1 MAEIISLGKINIE
14 VLKSEFG
21 ILQTDEIIVT
31 DERIDHIKNRHP
43 EDYSLFTI
51 YGASSVSDPDF
62 VIKDEKNRGTVFMVK
77 KLPDTN
83 LNVVVRVVLESDDMK
98 LKNSVM
104 TFYRLRDKNLKKL
117 IAKNALLYKKE

>member
-14 VLKSEFG
+14 ILKLEFG
-21 ILQTDEIIVT
+21 PLQTDEIVVT

-43 EDYSLFTI
+43 EDYSLFTTH
-51 YGASSVSDPDF
+51 GVSSVSDPDF
-62 VIKDEKNRGTVFMVK
+62 VIKDEKNKGTVFMVK

-83 LNVVVRVVLESDDMK
+83 LNVVVRVVLGSDDRK

-117 IAKNALLYKKE
+117 IDKNALLYKKE

>member
-14 VLKSEFG
+14 ILRSEFG
-21 ILQTDEIIVT
+21 SLRTDEIIVT

-43 EDYSLFTI
+43 EDYNLFTR
-51 YGASSVSDPDF
+51 YGVSSVSDPDF
-62 VIKDEKNRGTVFMVK
+62 VIKDEKNKGTVFMVK

-83 LNVVVRVVLESDDMK
+83 LNVVVRVVLESDDIK

-117 IAKNALLYKKE
+117 IDKNALLYKKE

>member
-14 VLKSEFG
+14 ILKSEFG
-21 ILQTDEIIVT
+21 TLQTDEIIVT
-31 DERIDHIKNRHP
+31 DERINHIINRHP

-62 VIKDEKNRGTVFMVK
+62 VIKDEKNKGTVFMVK

-117 IAKNALLYKKE
+117 IDKNGLLYKKE

>member
-14 VLKSEFG
+14 ILKSEFG
-21 ILQTDEIIVT
+21 TLQTDEIIVT
-31 DERIDHIKNRHP
+31 DERIGHIKKRHP
-43 EDYSLFTI
+43 EDYSLFTM

-62 VIKDEKNRGTVFMVK
+62 VIKDEKNKGTVFMVK

-117 IAKNALLYKKE
+117 IDKNALLYKKE

>member
-1 MAEIISLGKINIE
+1 MAEIISLGKINTE

-51 YGASSVSDPDF
+51 YGASSVSDLDF
-62 VIKDEKNRGTVFMVK
+62 VIKDEKNKGTVFMVK
-77 KLPDTN
+77 KLPVTN

-98 LKNSVM
+98 LKIQ
-104 TFYRLRDKNLKKL
+104 L
-117 IAKNALLYKKE
+117 